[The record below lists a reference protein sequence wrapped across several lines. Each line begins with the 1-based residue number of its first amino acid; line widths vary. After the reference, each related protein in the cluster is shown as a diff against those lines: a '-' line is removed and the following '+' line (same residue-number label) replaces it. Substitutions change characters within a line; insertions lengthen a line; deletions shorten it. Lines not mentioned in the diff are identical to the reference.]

1 MENLTQIRVPFRI
14 IFFGVGAVIAILGE
28 FVSIGALACSK
39 SIAGGIHIVPLEQQG
54 FATTVLPDF
63 LVSTNVRAFVAIALE
78 SFVACAASYVAV
90 GVLRT
95 TLFKEIGLAIVI
107 N

>member
-1 MENLTQIRVPFRI
+1 
-14 IFFGVGAVIAILGE
+14 VIAILGE
-28 FVSIGALACSK
+28 FVSIGALAGAK

-78 SFVACAASYVAV
+78 SFMACAASHVAV

-95 TLFKEIGLAIVI
+95 ALFEEIGLVVVI
-107 N
+107 H